1 MSARPLRVLHLLNTV
16 RETGNGIINTA
27 IDLAWGQAQ
36 RGHDVH
42 MASGGGGFESRL
54 AGWGVTHHAL
64 DQRRGP
70 VTLLRAA
77 ARLRALLAELRPDVV
92 HAHMMTGAVLARA
105 VRSGR
110 PPRGPL
116 LVGHVHNVYQRSA
129 RLMALADI
137 VLCCGTAVRATMRAR
152 GVAEE
157 KLRVVLNGTVGSP
170 RLPDAATVEP
180 ATLEHPAIVT
190 VAGMNARKGIDE
202 LLQAFG
208 TIAAAHPGAH
218 LYLVGDGPERARFEA
233 VARAT
238 DARAGTRTGAAAS
251 RVHFA
256 GFQRDPM
263 PYLRAADVFVLASRR
278 ESFPIV
284 IGEARA
290 AGCAIVATDV
300 DGVRESLDD
309 GRAGVLVPARDPA
322 ALAAA
327 IDALLADPAKRA
339 AQAAAGRE
347 GLAHYH
353 VQRMVDETVAVY
365 RTSLAC

>member
-27 IDLAWGQAQ
+27 VDLAWGQAQ
-36 RGHDVH
+36 LGHAVH
-42 MASGGGGFESRL
+42 MASAGGEFESRL

-64 DQRRGP
+64 DQRRGALS
-70 VTLLRAA
+70 LLRAGS
-77 ARLRALLAELRPDVV
+77 RLRGLLDTLRPDVV

-105 VRSGR
+105 VRRSRAQG
-110 PPRGPL
+110 GPM

-129 RLMALADI
+129 RLMGLADV
-137 VLCCGTAVRATMRAR
+137 VLCCGTAVRATMRTRGIADAR
-152 GVAEE
+152 
-157 KLRVVLNGTVGSP
+157 LRVVLNGTVGSP
-170 RLPDAATVEP
+170 RLPDADRVTP
-180 ATLEHPAIVT
+180 AALSHPAIVT

-202 LLQAFG
+202 LLAAFER
-208 TIAAAHPGAH
+208 IAPAHPGAQ
-218 LYLVGDGPERARFEA
+218 LFLVGDGPERARFEN
-233 VARAT
+233 VA
-238 DARAGTRTGAAAS
+238 RTGAVAA

-322 ALAAA
+322 ALAIA
-327 IDALLADPAKRA
+327 IDRLLSDPALRA
-339 AQAAAGRE
+339 RQAAAARV
-347 GLAHYH
+347 GLEHYR
-353 VQRMVDETVAVY
+353 VQRMVGETLALY
-365 RTSLAC
+365 REFLAC

>member
-1 MSARPLRVLHLLNTV
+1 MSERPLRVLHLLNTV

-36 RGHDVH
+36 RGHEVH
-42 MASGGGGFESRL
+42 LASGGGEFAARL
-54 AGWGVTHHAL
+54 AGWGITPHAL

-77 ARLRALLAELRPDVV
+77 ARLRALLAALRPDVV

-129 RLMALADI
+129 RLMALADV

-152 GVAEE
+152 GVREE

-170 RLPDAATVEP
+170 RLPDAATVAP
-180 ATLEHPAIVT
+180 AALSHPAVVT

-202 LLQAFG
+202 LLQAFER
-208 TIAAAHPGAH
+208 IAATHPGAH
-218 LYLVGDGPERARFEA
+218 LYLVGDGPERARFES
-233 VARAT
+233 VART
-238 DARAGTRTGAAAS
+238 MDARAGAAVS

-327 IDALLADPAKRA
+327 IDTLLSDPVTRA

-347 GLAHYH
+347 GLGHYR